1 MRTGIIVAVVVS
13 AALAVWETAARL
25 GWADASLL
33 PSFSEVMRILW
44 RLARDEEFRGA
55 LLLTAQEVAVAFALV
70 APVAVLSGFLIG
82 ESPILGR
89 ICNPV
94 LQLVMS
100 IPQSTFLPVF
110 ILAFGIGFLE
120 KVAFGMSL
128 GFFVIASTTVAAVH
142 AVPAGLLRASRAF
155 GANRRQIYVHVYI
168 PAMLPLIVS
177 GLRIGLIFCI
187 TGVLLAEMYA
197 AQNGIGRLIFAWGE
211 SFQLPQLL
219 AGVVLVALLTVA
231 LNELMR
237 LAERSVAR
245 GAALF

>member
-1 MRTGIIVAVVVS
+1 MRTGIIVAIV
-13 AALAVWETAARL
+13 AAAAPAAWEAVARL
-25 GWADASLL
+25 HWVDTSLL
-33 PSFSEVMRILW
+33 PPFSEVLQVLW
-44 RLARDEEFRGA
+44 RLAQDAGFRGA
-55 LLLTAQEVAVAFALV
+55 LAVTAQEVAVAFALV
-70 APVAVLSGFLIG
+70 APIAVLSGFLIG

-89 ICNPV
+89 IFNPV

-100 IPQSTFLPVF
+100 IPQSIFLPVF

-120 KVAFGMSL
+120 KVVFGMSL
-128 GFFVIASTTVAAVH
+128 GFFVIASTTVAAVYS
-142 AVPAGLLRASRAF
+142 VPAGLVRAALAF
-155 GANRRQIYVHVYI
+155 GASRRQIYTHVYL

-219 AGVVLVALLTVA
+219 AGVVLVAVVTVA

-237 LAERSVAR
+237 LLERGVSRA
-245 GAALF
+245 GALF